1 MNNAIPE
8 EVELMANELVRV
20 CARYHVALTA
30 FAFAAGSDD
39 GSKKPFVFHFGTIGD
54 RGNNLRRTHDMLLDF
69 IERSG
74 VEQKILYKNDA

>member
-39 GSKKPFVFHFGTIGD
+39 GSKKPFVFHFSTIGD
-54 RGNNLRRTHDMLLDF
+54 RGDNLRRTH
-69 IERSG
+69 
-74 VEQKILYKNDA
+74 N